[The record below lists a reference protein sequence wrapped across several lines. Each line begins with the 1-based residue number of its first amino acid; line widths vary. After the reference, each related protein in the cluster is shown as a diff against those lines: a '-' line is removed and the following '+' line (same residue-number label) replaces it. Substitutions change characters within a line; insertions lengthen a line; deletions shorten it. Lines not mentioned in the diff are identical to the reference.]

1 MGKKYYDF
9 IFLGTGIISILEAV
23 YQERCGKKVLMLD
36 KDSDI
41 GGAWRPINIFNLKDV
56 ENAIHYF
63 LHNRE
68 SFQFMKS
75 NLGWD
80 IIETDKK
87 VRLWVYFQIGY
98 I

>member
-1 MGKKYYDF
+1 
-9 IFLGTGIISILEAV
+9 
-23 YQERCGKKVLMLD
+23 MLD

-80 IIETDKK
+80 IIETDK
-87 VRLWVYFQIGY
+87 VRLPVIFK
-98 I
+98 